1 MPPAFAEFAFAKFR
15 RRSPLR
21 SSPQNAIARALA
33 TKMPVHV
40 ADLAAQRPY
49 IEERDAG
56 YVAAVELGGART
68 FLAAPMLKEDE
79 LIGLFSLYRHEV
91 RPFTDKQI
99 ALVTNFAAQAVIAIE
114 NARLLSELRQRTAD
128 LSQRTVDLTESLEQQ
143 TATAEVLQVI
153 SSSPGDLQPVQAY
166 LGHRNI
172 QHTVRYSELAPTR
185 FKDFWRS

>member
-1 MPPAFAEFAFAKFR
+1 
-15 RRSPLR
+15 
-21 SSPQNAIARALA
+21 
-33 TKMPVHV
+33 MPVHV

-79 LIGLFSLYRHEV
+79 LIGLFSLYRQEV

-114 NARLLSELRQRTAD
+114 NMRLLSELR
-128 LSQRTVDLTESLEQQ
+128 ESLQEQ
-143 TATAEVLQVI
+143 TATSEVLQVI
-153 SSSPGDLQPVQAY
+153 SSSPGDVQPVFATMLEKAVSICDATFGNIFRRHATQGTRRAEAIRGQARPKRRAT
-166 LGHRNI
+166 G
-172 QHTVRYSELAPTR
+172 
-185 FKDFWRS
+185 RSKAESPKNLPLEPART